1 MIGRM
6 NPELEAEL
14 EPEVVEA
21 SLRPWAVKAI
31 TWLLFGQTAVL
42 LAITLYTFLR
52 IDDVVLPQ
60 ADADQIIALL
70 SLLNM
75 PIVFGSLTLLTLLS
89 AFSFLGLRPIG
100 WSISMMVQGFILIVT
115 LILFSFTAPFYIYLL
130 MGYAVFLVL
139 YLHHPDVEAA
149 FHVKDTPNGESA

>member
-1 MIGRM
+1 ML
-6 NPELEAEL
+6 PEMEQEL

-31 TWLLFGQTAVL
+31 TWLLLGQTAVL
-42 LAITLYTFLR
+42 FGVAFYAFLLL
-52 IDDVVLPQ
+52 DTVSLPQ
-60 ADADQIIALL
+60 AEVSQIMA
-70 SLLNM
+70 
-75 PIVFGSLTLLTLLS
+75 LLTLLNMAIIFSGLALLTLIS
-89 AFSFLGLRPIG
+89 AIGFIGLWHSG
-100 WSISMMVQGFILIVT
+100 WSISMLAQGLILIVT
-115 LILFSFTAPFYIYLL
+115 LILYSRTAPFYVYLL

>member
-1 MIGRM
+1 MIERM
-6 NPELEAEL
+6 LPETEHEM

-31 TWLLFGQTAVL
+31 TWLLLGQAAVL
-42 LAITLYTFLR
+42 FGMAIYSFLQLDTITL
-52 IDDVVLPQ
+52 P
-60 ADADQIIALL
+60 DAEVGQIIALL

-75 PIVFGSLTLLTLLS
+75 TIIFSSLALLVLVA
-89 AFSFLGLRPIG
+89 AFSFLGLWRGG
-100 WSISMMVQGFILIVT
+100 WSISMLAQGLVLLVT
-115 LILFSFTAPFYIYLL
+115 LILFSFTAPFYVYLL

-149 FHVKDTPNGESA
+149 FHVKDSANGEEA

>member
-14 EPEVVEA
+14 EPEVIEA
-21 SLRPWAVKAI
+21 SVRPWAVKAI

-42 LAITLYTFLR
+42 FGTAVYTFLL
-52 IDDVVLPQ
+52 VEPMTN
-60 ADADQIIALL
+60 ADADISQILALFT
-70 SLLNM
+70 LLNM
-75 PIVFGSLTLLTLLS
+75 PTVFASLSLLVLAS
-89 AFSFLGLRPIG
+89 AFSFLGLWRGG
-100 WSISMMVQGFILIVT
+100 WSISMLAQGLIFIVT
-115 LILFSFTAPFYIYLL
+115 LILFSLTAPFYIYLL

-149 FHVKDTPNGESA
+149 FHVKDTPNGEIA